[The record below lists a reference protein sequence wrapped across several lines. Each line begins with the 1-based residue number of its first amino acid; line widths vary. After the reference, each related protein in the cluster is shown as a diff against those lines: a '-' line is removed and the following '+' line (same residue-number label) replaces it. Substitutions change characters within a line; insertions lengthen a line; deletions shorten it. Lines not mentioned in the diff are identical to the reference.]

1 MYNYKPLDH
10 MNNLM
15 QINEEKSAKKRKWRS
30 NLADA
35 ILSYKSLWH
44 PLTTDPQLTAS
55 LFVTI
60 RYIYS

>member
-15 QINEEKSAKKRKWRS
+15 TQIDEEKSSKKKWRS

-44 PLTTDPQLTAS
+44 PLTTDPPLTAPK
-55 LFVTI
+55 LI
-60 RYIYS
+60 CHN